1 MKYHVVEMKRP
12 VIALLTDFGEEDFFV
27 SSMKGVI
34 LGINPEVNLVDITHR
49 VPSFGVEAA
58 AFQLWASY
66 RFFPEGTVFVVV
78 VDPGVGSH
86 REVLLAAT
94 QGNYFFIAP
103 DNGVLTRV
111 LQDDPPCAVRY
122 LQEKSYFLL
131 EISRTFEG
139 RDCMAPAA
147 AQLTLGVPCEKFGPE
162 CVSYIELDLPEAE
175 MGGDAITGQVV
186 YIDKFGNAITNV
198 SAQQLEEL
206 AGDRMDVLQCEAG
219 GAVLPFKESYS
230 QGEKGQPLFLIGSV
244 GLVELAVCEG
254 SAAGELGLCIG
265 AALRIAK

>member
-1 MKYHVVEMKRP
+1 MKRP
-12 VIALLTDFGEEDFFV
+12 VIALLTDFGEEDYFV

-34 LGINPEVNLVDITHR
+34 LGINPEASLVDITHR

-78 VDPGVGSH
+78 VDPGVGSS

-94 QGNYFFIAP
+94 QSNYYFIAP

-111 LQDDPPCAVRY
+111 LKDDPPSSVRF

-131 EISRTFEG
+131 EVSRTFEG
-139 RDCMAPAA
+139 RDRMAPVA

-162 CVSYIELDLPEAE
+162 CVSYIEIDLPEAKKR
-175 MGGDAITGQVV
+175 GSAIKGQVV
-186 YIDKFGNAITNV
+186 YVDKFGNAITNV
-198 SAQQLEEL
+198 TVRQLEEL
-206 AGDRMDVLQCEAG
+206 ADEEKEGLRCEAG
-219 GAVLPFKESYS
+219 GVVVPFQESYAR
-230 QGEKGQPLFLIGSV
+230 GEKGTPLFLIGSV
-244 GLVELAVCEG
+244 GLVELAVSEG
-254 SAAGELGLCIG
+254 SAAEELGLRVG
-265 AALRIAK
+265 DAVRIKKTES